1 MLQNLLFYL
10 KLAWLCLRLLL
21 SLLVFALT
29 FLMHKINQE
38 KAWQIMLVIVICL
51 IWLFNFSLIKQK
63 NTPQINLK
71 KITDVQNLEEVAS
84 QTQLQAQT
92 MILTEAKLQEKLDYY
107 EALTNKKINSLGLW
121 LNLQQL
127 NEAAGRSDRAQEYF
141 NKAQQIE
148 PRLKL

>member
-1 MLQNLLFYL
+1 M
-10 KLAWLCLRLLL
+10 
-21 SLLVFALT
+21 
-29 FLMHKINQE
+29 
-38 KAWQIMLVIVICL
+38 
-51 IWLFNFSLIKQK
+51 
-63 NTPQINLK
+63 
-71 KITDVQNLEEVAS
+71 AS